1 MMGFTQS
8 NEFIITGKF
17 KVDGGSNN
25 DAQIILEKDGRKV
38 KTLEGEARFE
48 LGLDFQAIYIV
59 SFVKEG
65 FVTKKLRFDTHVAEE
80 RIEYGFEP
88 FEFMIEIFGQ
98 FDDVSVVVFN
108 QPVGKIAYSDLIDE
122 FDYDTDYTKSIQTQI
137 AEVMEQVEEKK
148 EEKETKLIEEQKK
161 LEAQE
166 KQIASL
172 TSAAEKSLNSDKPEE
187 ALQKLEEAAKIK
199 DTPEINKK
207 IEETKK
213 KIEQKAQEQEKKQQF
228 DGILAE
234 AETAKLNG
242 DLLGAKRLYEQANG
256 LMEGDPKV
264 SESLGQINKQIADQE
279 RNEEQFKALE
289 GDALAAKQNGDLAG
303 AIEKAE
309 AALKI
314 KPDSELEKLVA
325 DLKGKLEE
333 EKAEKAAKAEKE
345 KELEAL
351 MAEASKQ
358 RDNRNLS
365 EALATLESANAISP
379 SPKIQGLIDEI
390 KKEKLDLE
398 SAEKAAAEQKE
409 KVENLLDQAKGS
421 LEQGDL
427 ETARLKAQEAEALS
441 PNVAKEVL
449 TSIAKKEEEQA
460 SELAKVEEQ
469 KKEYEELVSKANQAL
484 EAGDFIEASKGFNNA
499 LEIKP
504 DGDSAIKGLKAIEEQ
519 KAAAELAEAQ
529 KLKEEEDKK
538 AKIEELIASADASL
552 AHGDLDGAKNAYA
565 AAGELSEDKR
575 IEKGLGAVEKAIELK
590 RQEESSAAEIKQ
602 RFDDAMSEGSL
613 ALSEERLVD
622 ARKAF
627 ENANRIME
635 SPEAIAK
642 LEEVSAKENEIAAL
656 KLAEEERLE
665 AEKLAKEETD
675 AAEKLRS
682 EAEAEAKRLEEE
694 VLAEKKKQE
703 EEAEAERLKNEEAA
717 LKAEEKEAIE
727 NEKAEAERIK
737 AENEAEEERLKAE
750 ELEAIAREKAEAER
764 SEADEKAKREE
775 SEAINRQEELNA
787 KSQEQKQEQYLQ
799 LISKADKAFDK
810 SELETAATLYEQALE
825 INPNEAYPKERL
837 DGLTRTLA
845 ELGEKEKSEKMK
857 AELEDRISQLIE
869 EGDALSNEDKL
880 DMALSKYQD
889 AFNLKK
895 DASVQKM
902 IDATQARIE
911 KKIDKEEKAKEAAQA
926 IANGPRESNELSDII
941 QAESEKQK
949 AVIPEKKPV
958 VKPVVS
964 EPKKSTTIPGGAVVI
979 SENRVGKE
987 ALDSPAAVMSED
999 DAYDGMMKKV
1009 EEEAFEMQVEAEQR
1023 VLKEKYPERK
1033 TTETEKAGNSIITYV
1048 YINRGDYVNVYKKVE
1063 HSWGGVF
1070 FFIDE
1075 RATNQRFWEHE
1086 TQ

>member
-1 MMGFTQS
+1 MGFTQS

-427 ETARLKAQEAEALS
+427 ETARLKAQEAEA
-441 PNVAKEVL
+441 
-449 TSIAKKEEEQA
+449 
-460 SELAKVEEQ
+460 
-469 KKEYEELVSKANQAL
+469 
-484 EAGDFIEASKGFNNA
+484 
-499 LEIKP
+499 
-504 DGDSAIKGLKAIEEQ
+504 
-519 KAAAELAEAQ
+519 
-529 KLKEEEDKK
+529 
-538 AKIEELIASADASL
+538 
-552 AHGDLDGAKNAYA
+552 
-565 AAGELSEDKR
+565 
-575 IEKGLGAVEKAIELK
+575 
-590 RQEESSAAEIKQ
+590 
-602 RFDDAMSEGSL
+602 
-613 ALSEERLVD
+613 
-622 ARKAF
+622 
-627 ENANRIME
+627 
-635 SPEAIAK
+635 
-642 LEEVSAKENEIAAL
+642 
-656 KLAEEERLE
+656 
-665 AEKLAKEETD
+665 
-675 AAEKLRS
+675 
-682 EAEAEAKRLEEE
+682 
-694 VLAEKKKQE
+694 
-703 EEAEAERLKNEEAA
+703 
-717 LKAEEKEAIE
+717 
-727 NEKAEAERIK
+727 
-737 AENEAEEERLKAE
+737 
-750 ELEAIAREKAEAER
+750 
-764 SEADEKAKREE
+764 
-775 SEAINRQEELNA
+775 INRQEELNA

-911 KKIDKEEKAKEAAQA
+911 KKIDEEEKAKEAAQA